1 MWRKMTTC
9 DEKEYRADFEPAFY
23 FSNCASCQRGGGE
36 CQREVQLLRMKEDF
50 DVTIW
55 VGIYYDVIC

>member
-1 MWRKMTTC
+1 MKKNT
-9 DEKEYRADFEPAFY
+9 ELILNQHY